1 MIRGKRV
8 LGIIPARGGS
18 KRLPLK
24 NIKPLAGKPLIAWT
38 IDEAN
43 KCNYIDH
50 LIVSTDHYPTAVI
63 VEHHDCDWLPR
74 PKELAADDANVL
86 DAVWDVLAELPHFD
100 YVVLLQPTSPLRLIE
115 DIEGTL
121 RLAAPAC
128 MSVTRGSDKP
138 NGAVYASEIE
148 HLRQFSH
155 FDKACS
161 IRYEMPPERS
171 VDINTQEDFDEA
183 ERLLSP

>member
-38 IDEAN
+38 IDEAH
-43 KCNYIDH
+43 KSEFIDH
-50 LIVSTDHYPTAVI
+50 LIVSTDNYSIAV
-63 VEHHDCDWLPR
+63 VAEHHDCDWIPR
-74 PKELAADDANVL
+74 PTKLAADDSNVL
-86 DAVWDVLAELPHFD
+86 DAVWDVLAELPRFD
-100 YVVLLQPTSPLRLIE
+100 YVVLLQPTSPLRLAE
-115 DIEGTL
+115 DIDAVIQRAT
-121 RLAAPAC
+121 PAC
-128 MSVTRGSDKP
+128 MSVAIGSDAP

-183 ERLLSP
+183 ERLMSP